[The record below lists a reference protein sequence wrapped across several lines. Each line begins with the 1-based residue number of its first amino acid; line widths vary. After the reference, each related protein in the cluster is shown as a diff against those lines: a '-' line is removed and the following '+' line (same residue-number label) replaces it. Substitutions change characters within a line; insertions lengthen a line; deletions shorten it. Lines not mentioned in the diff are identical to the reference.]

1 MRIYDKNTIYLEGG
15 YFINIRNR
23 DNTSYSILFGYCQR
37 NIGCFLASGLPET
50 GRKAIKKNCPL
61 LFFHFGHRLVY
72 NNLLRVQ
79 SCIVHLVEY
88 RMPLIL
94 YFACHLLFRI
104 IRFLTRLGQPEN
116 FSLLHYVLP
125 GILAMVTLIWSL
137 SVPFDVQ
144 LEIVRGR
151 AEIVPAGYEAFAR
164 FYTLKPLF
172 RVVFGLTY
180 YLFAIGVLAV
190 YYKRATGNKAI
201 VHRPANWVLFI
212 IGISLASLFSS
223 VLPTF
228 LMKRVEFYSSI
239 WTLIVALS
247 IAMQHVLLAYHVM
260 RRDYVPYIITEK
272 TPKQPKAR
280 KKHVPQTEEQ
290 AVETKEK
297 AKAPRKQHSGKLNRR
312 RFESFI
318 RNEKP
323 YLNPDYKITDLVEAL
338 DINRTTL
345 SAFINRTYGANF
357 NRYLNRLRLKELE
370 KLRSQPDGQ
379 GKSISSL
386 LDKAGFKDFRNY
398 SRAAAAERED
408 AEQKN
413 EADKKKGDT
422 E

>member
-1 MRIYDKNTIYLEGG
+1 MDISATYITAIIPLIP
-15 YFINIRNR
+15 FFSAI
-23 DNTSYSILFGYCQR
+23 
-37 NIGCFLASGLPET
+37 ASGILVTFSLQDCLKREERRLKRIVLFYFSISGIGWFVTLCYAFSPALFTWLNVVCLLSFILP
-50 GRKAIKKNCPL
+50 AI
-61 LFFHFGHRLVY
+61 FF
-72 NNLLRVQ
+72 
-79 SCIVHLVEY
+79 
-88 RMPLIL
+88 
-94 YFACHLLFRI
+94 FRI
-104 IRFLTRLGQPEN
+104 IRFLTRLGKPEN
-116 FSLLHYVLP
+116 FSMLHYLLP
-125 GILAMVTLIWSL
+125 GILVIVTLVWSFF
-137 SVPFDVQ
+137 VPFSVQ
-144 LEIVRGR
+144 LEIVTGK
-151 AEIVPAGYEAFAR
+151 AEIYPAGYEAFTR

-172 RVVFGLTY
+172 RVIFGLTY
-180 YLFAIGVLAV
+180 YLLAIGVLAG
-190 YYKRATGNKAI
+190 YYKRATGNNAI
-201 VHRPANWVLFI
+201 VHKPANWVLFLV
-212 IGISLASLFSS
+212 GISLASLFSS

-228 LMKRVEFYSSI
+228 IMKRVEFYSSI

-272 TPKQPKAR
+272 TPKQPKAT

-345 SAFINRTYGANF
+345 SAFINRTYGVNF
-357 NRYLNRLRLKELE
+357 NRYLNRLRLKELD

-413 EADKKKGDT
+413 ETDKKKGDT

>member
-1 MRIYDKNTIYLEGG
+1 M
-15 YFINIRNR
+15 NISS
-23 DNTSYSILFGYCQR
+23 TYVTAIIPLIPFFSAI
-37 NIGCFLASGLPET
+37 ASGILVAFSLQDCLKREERRLKRIVLFYFSISGIGWFVTICYAFSPVLFTWLNIVCLLSFILP
-50 GRKAIKKNCPL
+50 AI
-61 LFFHFGHRLVY
+61 FF
-72 NNLLRVQ
+72 
-79 SCIVHLVEY
+79 
-88 RMPLIL
+88 
-94 YFACHLLFRI
+94 FRI

-125 GILAMVTLIWSL
+125 GILVTVTLIWSL
-137 SVPFDVQ
+137 FIPFDVQ

-151 AEIVPAGYEAFAR
+151 AEIVPAGYESFAR

-180 YLFAIGVLAV
+180 YLLAIGVLAG

-201 VHRPANWVLFI
+201 VRRPANWVLFL

-272 TPKQPKAR
+272 ATRQPKVT
-280 KKHVPQTEEQ
+280 KKHAQQMEGQ
-290 AVETKEK
+290 AVEIKE
-297 AKAPRKQHSGKLNRR
+297 KAPRKQHSGKLNRR
-312 RFESFI
+312 RFENFI

-345 SAFINRTYGANF
+345 SAFINRTYGVNF

-370 KLRSQPDGQ
+370 KLRSKPAGQ

-398 SRAAAAERED
+398 SRAAAAERE
-408 AEQKN
+408 AAGQKDG
-413 EADKKKGDT
+413 ADIKKGDT

>member
-1 MRIYDKNTIYLEGG
+1 
-15 YFINIRNR
+15 
-23 DNTSYSILFGYCQR
+23 
-37 NIGCFLASGLPET
+37 
-50 GRKAIKKNCPL
+50 
-61 LFFHFGHRLVY
+61 
-72 NNLLRVQ
+72 
-79 SCIVHLVEY
+79 
-88 RMPLIL
+88 
-94 YFACHLLFRI
+94 
-104 IRFLTRLGQPEN
+104 
-116 FSLLHYVLP
+116 
-125 GILAMVTLIWSL
+125 
-137 SVPFDVQ
+137 
-144 LEIVRGR
+144 
-151 AEIVPAGYEAFAR
+151 
-164 FYTLKPLF
+164 
-172 RVVFGLTY
+172 
-180 YLFAIGVLAV
+180 
-190 YYKRATGNKAI
+190 
-201 VHRPANWVLFI
+201 
-212 IGISLASLFSS
+212 
-223 VLPTF
+223 
-228 LMKRVEFYSSI
+228 MKRTEFYSSI

-272 TPKQPKAR
+272 TPKQPKAT

-345 SAFINRTYGANF
+345 SAFINRTYGVNF

-398 SRAAAAERED
+398 SRAAAA
-408 AEQKN
+408 
-413 EADKKKGDT
+413 
-422 E
+422 

>member
-1 MRIYDKNTIYLEGG
+1 M
-15 YFINIRNR
+15 NISS
-23 DNTSYSILFGYCQR
+23 TYVTAIIPLIPFFSAI
-37 NIGCFLASGLPET
+37 ASGILVAFSLQDCLKREERRLKRIVLFYFSISGIGWFVTICYAFSPVLFTWLNIVCLLSFILP
-50 GRKAIKKNCPL
+50 AI
-61 LFFHFGHRLVY
+61 FF
-72 NNLLRVQ
+72 
-79 SCIVHLVEY
+79 
-88 RMPLIL
+88 
-94 YFACHLLFRI
+94 FRI

-125 GILAMVTLIWSL
+125 GILVTVTLIWSL
-137 SVPFDVQ
+137 FIPFDVQ

-151 AEIVPAGYEAFAR
+151 AEIVPAGYESFAR

-180 YLFAIGVLAV
+180 YLLAIGGLAG

-201 VHRPANWVLFI
+201 VRRPANWVLFL

-272 TPKQPKAR
+272 ATRQPKVT
-280 KKHVPQTEEQ
+280 KKHAQQMEGQ
-290 AVETKEK
+290 AVEIKE
-297 AKAPRKQHSGKLNRR
+297 KAPRKQHSGKLNRR
-312 RFESFI
+312 RFENFI

-345 SAFINRTYGANF
+345 SAFINRTYGVNF

-370 KLRSQPDGQ
+370 KLRSQPAGQ

-398 SRAAAAERED
+398 SRAAAAERE
-408 AEQKN
+408 AAGQKDG
-413 EADKKKGDT
+413 ADIKKGDT

>member
-1 MRIYDKNTIYLEGG
+1 M
-15 YFINIRNR
+15 NISS
-23 DNTSYSILFGYCQR
+23 TYVTAIIPLIPFFSAI
-37 NIGCFLASGLPET
+37 ASGILVTFSLQDCLKREERRLKRIVLFYLSISGIGWFVTICYAFSPVLFTWLNIVCLLSFILP
-50 GRKAIKKNCPL
+50 AI
-61 LFFHFGHRLVY
+61 FF
-72 NNLLRVQ
+72 
-79 SCIVHLVEY
+79 
-88 RMPLIL
+88 
-94 YFACHLLFRI
+94 FRI

-125 GILAMVTLIWSL
+125 GILVTVTLIWSL
-137 SVPFDVQ
+137 FIPFDVQ

-151 AEIVPAGYEAFAR
+151 AEIVPAGYESFAR

-180 YLFAIGVLAV
+180 YLLAIGVLAG

-201 VHRPANWVLFI
+201 VRRPANWVLFL

-272 TPKQPKAR
+272 ATRQPKVT
-280 KKHVPQTEEQ
+280 KKHAQQMEGQ
-290 AVETKEK
+290 AVEIKE
-297 AKAPRKQHSGKLNRR
+297 KAPRKQHSGKLNRR
-312 RFESFI
+312 RFENFI

-345 SAFINRTYGANF
+345 SAFINRTYGVNF

-370 KLRSQPDGQ
+370 KLRSKPAGQ

-398 SRAAAAERED
+398 SRAAAAERE
-408 AEQKN
+408 AAGQKDG
-413 EADKKKGDT
+413 ADIKKGDT

>member
-1 MRIYDKNTIYLEGG
+1 MIKIPYIWEV
-15 YFINIRNR
+15 NISS
-23 DNTSYSILFGYCQR
+23 TYITAIIPLIPFFSAI
-37 NIGCFLASGLPET
+37 ASGILVAFSLQDCLKREERRLKRIVLFYFSISGIAWFITICYAFSPVLFTWLNIVCLLSFILP
-50 GRKAIKKNCPL
+50 AI
-61 LFFHFGHRLVY
+61 FF
-72 NNLLRVQ
+72 
-79 SCIVHLVEY
+79 
-88 RMPLIL
+88 
-94 YFACHLLFRI
+94 FRI

-190 YYKRATGNKAI
+190 YYKKATGNKAI

-212 IGISLASLFSS
+212 VGISLASLFSS

-228 LMKRVEFYSSI
+228 LMKRTEFYSSI

-272 TPKQPKAR
+272 TPKQPKAT
-280 KKHVPQTEEQ
+280 KKHVQQTEEQ

-345 SAFINRTYGANF
+345 SAFINRTYGVNF